1 MPVKSE
7 LMRHPEIYK
16 QPVIITKES
25 SKGLVAFDSS
35 PEAYG
40 VTSGMSI
47 RDALSICNKAMMP
60 MIQKIPRIE
69 LSGFGCIYLE
79 INDPLSDELMIASSF
94 LKEIPIAFNPRIG
107 LAESKFPAYI
117 TAVTSNANQATQI
130 PIDIPN
136 FFAKLPITLLP
147 ISSNKKDQLK
157 KFGLNT
163 MGQLAKIPL
172 GSLQAQFGPE
182 G

>member
-47 RDALSICNKAMMP
+47 RDALSICNKAILIEFDEDYCNEMFNKTMMP

-107 LAESKFPAYI
+107 LAESKFHAYI
-117 TAVTSNANQATQI
+117 TAITSNA
-130 PIDIPN
+130 
-136 FFAKLPITLLP
+136 
-147 ISSNKKDQLK
+147 KDRK
-157 KFGLNT
+157 
-163 MGQLAKIPL
+163 
-172 GSLQAQFGPE
+172 SVV
-182 G
+182 

>member
-47 RDALSICNKAMMP
+47 RDALSICNKAILIEFDEDYCNEMFNKTMMP

-69 LSGFGCIYLE
+69 LSGFG
-79 INDPLSDELMIASSF
+79 
-94 LKEIPIAFNPRIG
+94 
-107 LAESKFPAYI
+107 
-117 TAVTSNANQATQI
+117 
-130 PIDIPN
+130 
-136 FFAKLPITLLP
+136 FFASLFRL
-147 ISSNKKDQLK
+147 
-157 KFGLNT
+157 
-163 MGQLAKIPL
+163 M
-172 GSLQAQFGPE
+172 GSLG
-182 G
+182 

>member
-47 RDALSICNKAMMP
+47 RDALSICKKA
-60 MIQKIPRIE
+60 ILIE
-69 LSGFGCIYLE
+69 FDEDYLYIY
-79 INDPLSDELMIASSF
+79 
-94 LKEIPIAFNPRIG
+94 KVG
-107 LAESKFPAYI
+107 L
-117 TAVTSNANQATQI
+117 
-130 PIDIPN
+130 
-136 FFAKLPITLLP
+136 
-147 ISSNKKDQLK
+147 
-157 KFGLNT
+157 
-163 MGQLAKIPL
+163 
-172 GSLQAQFGPE
+172 
-182 G
+182 